1 MKFEPSDSLAKMEI
15 DVMKYIL
22 FVVLLLAVSGCAA
35 LSGLTDKGADKV
47 AKGVIE
53 YCANTDA
60 AFRAQFRADIN
71 AKAAGN
77 TIAVECAK

>member
-1 MKFEPSDSLAKMEI
+1 MK
-15 DVMKYIL
+15 VIL
-22 FVVLLLAVSGCAA
+22 LIVTMFALSGCAA
-35 LSGLTDKGADKV
+35 LSGFTDKGADKV